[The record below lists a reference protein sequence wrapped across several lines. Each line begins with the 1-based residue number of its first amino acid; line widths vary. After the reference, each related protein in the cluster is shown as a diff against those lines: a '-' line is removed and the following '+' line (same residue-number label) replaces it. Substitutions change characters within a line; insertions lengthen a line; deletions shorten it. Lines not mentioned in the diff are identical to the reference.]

1 MVLEIREVSRKTA
14 RDGRLEVGEAN
25 ARRLR
30 MLRAPFAVEV
40 DGVRGMG
47 ALVEL
52 ACSCGA
58 ADRSGSH
65 AHHFV
70 ESSLFRALPAG
81 ETVVIELLEGDVV
94 AVARPHALRP

>member
-14 RDGRLEVGEAN
+14 RDGRLEVITEN

-40 DGVRGMG
+40 DGTRGIG
-47 ALVEL
+47 TLVEMS
-52 ACSCGA
+52 CHCGA
-58 ADRSGSH
+58 AGTEGSH
-65 AHHFV
+65 THHFV

-81 ETVVIELLEGDVV
+81 ETVVMELLDGDII
-94 AVARPHALRP
+94 AVARPHPLRP